1 MLQHLSY
8 IPKLIEDFERLLGK
22 PQTTSVV
29 AGVSGGMDSMVLL
42 FLLHHLGYKISIVH
56 INYKTRGDDSEK
68 DQSLVES
75 AAKKYGLEC
84 YVFDGGN
91 IKLRDGNF
99 QSNARDFRYE
109 KLNEIRTKIKGDLIV
124 TAHHFDD
131 DVETYLF
138 KVIRNSYLFIPN
150 GISEVNGFI
159 RRPLLA
165 LRKSQLLEL
174 AQGFGVEWL
183 EDSSNQSLD
192 YARNIIRNN
201 VIPEIEKIQSIPFE
215 KIKLKNK
222 QLASFLE
229 EKIAQEANGYIKI
242 HEDTIRIS
250 QTIMDHPHQDLL
262 LDYIFRFTE
271 FVGRTDEVKR
281 LFHSENGKVL
291 LSASQIIFKEREGVY
306 FMVKS
311 LNSEEYLEIIPPFE
325 NSQLCISVVEYDG
338 SIQGSPRTAYL
349 DAGKLTFPL
358 VWRNTKEGDSMRPL
372 GMDGRK
378 KISDILIGQKRER
391 IDKERARVLL
401 SKEEVA
407 WLSGYR
413 VSEHFKVTEQTKKVL
428 IISLK

>member
-29 AGVSGGMDSMVLL
+29 AGVSGGLDSMVLL

-56 INYKTRGDDSEK
+56 VNYKTRGIDSEK
-68 DQSLVES
+68 DQILVES
-75 AAKKYGLEC
+75 AAKKFGLQC
-84 YVFDGGN
+84 YVFDGG
-91 IKLRDGNF
+91 KVKWMDGNF
-99 QSNARDFRYE
+99 QKNARDFRYE
-109 KLNEIRTKIKGDLIV
+109 RMNEIRTSINGDLIV

-131 DVETYLF
+131 DLETYLF

-159 RRPLLA
+159 RRPLLT

-174 AQGFGVEWL
+174 AQGFGVEWR

-192 YARNIIRNN
+192 YARNVIRNN
-201 VIPEIEKIQSIPFE
+201 VLPEIERIQSIPFD
-215 KIKLKNK
+215 KIKLKNE
-222 QLASFLE
+222 QLTSFLE
-229 EKIAQEANGYIKI
+229 EKIAQEVKGYKKI
-242 HEDTIRIS
+242 HEDTIRVS
-250 QTIMDHPHQDLL
+250 QTIVDHPHQDLL
-262 LDYIFRFTE
+262 LDYIFRYTE
-271 FVGRTDEVKR
+271 FVGRTEEVKR

-291 LSASQIIFKEREGVY
+291 LSASQIIFKEREGIC
-306 FMVKS
+306 FMMKS
-311 LNSEEYLEIIPPFE
+311 SNSEEYLEIIPPFE
-325 NSQLCISVVEYDG
+325 NSQLRILVEEYDG
-338 SIQGSPRTAYL
+338 SIQGGPRIAYL
-349 DAGKLTFPL
+349 DADKLTFPL
-358 VWRNTKEGDSMRPL
+358 VWRTTREGDSMRPL

-378 KISDILIGQKRER
+378 KVSDILIGQKRER
-391 IDKERARVLL
+391 VDKERARVLL
-401 SKEEVA
+401 SEEEIA